1 MLVSGA
7 IVHIVEIDPIVISAS
22 VQAMGFPC
30 FSVMTPSGKRVMSKP
45 NTIDEVLW
53 KGTHERLNLYEA
65 DAEKFILGSTNLYD
79 LVFIDAYDGDD
90 IFPRKLWDP
99 DSPFVKALSDQLHPK
114 HGTVVVNLHSD
125 SDILN
130 ATESGSYINQQPLQ
144 MGKYVSSIGRAYKDA
159 LLGNG
164 SSGLAYIV
172 SAPWV
177 CNSTLVVSR
186 GLWCRKGYYY
196 NRDLVV
202 KTLIS
207 KSLEVELVLNLP
219 FPSFQYIKRDFT
231 LID

>member
-7 IVHIVEIDPIVISAS
+7 IIHIVEIDPVVISAS
-22 VQAMGFPC
+22 VQAMGFPS
-30 FSVMTPSGKRVMSKP
+30 FSVITPSGEHALSKP
-45 NTIDEVLW
+45 NTIDKVLW
-53 KGTHERLNLYEA
+53 KGTHERLKLYES
-65 DAEKFILGSTNLYD
+65 DAEEFILKTANLYD

-99 DSPFVKALSDQLHPK
+99 DSPFVKALSDQLHPE

-130 ATESGSYINQQPLQ
+130 ATESGTYINQQLQQ
-144 MGKYVSSIGRAYKDA
+144 MGKYVSSIGRAYKDV

-172 SAPWV
+172 SVPWV

-186 GLWCRKGYYY
+186 GPSFCKGYYY
-196 NRDLVV
+196 NRDLVL
-202 KTLIS
+202 KTLVS

-219 FPSFQYIKRDFT
+219 FPCFQYMKRDFT